1 MTKSW
6 FFTSTPI
13 LGTTHSSNCTKD
25 AKNGFF
31 SKFYIDIVNR
41 KIFQLFF
48 SIEKIFFGKWKKQNL
63 KMQNSFRDFDFS
75 LVKFSITIFQKKY
88 FFDYLVWTCF
98 SRLKICSSFVSRVLK
113 SILSTQD
120 WLIADFWMPDLKI
133 FNFGWYRKELLF

>member
-1 MTKSW
+1 MKKSW
-6 FFTSTPI
+6 LFTSTPN
-13 LGTTHSSNCTKD
+13 LGTTHSFNYSKD

-31 SKFYIDIVNR
+31 SKFYIDIVNQ
-41 KIFQLFF
+41 KFSQLFF
-48 SIEKIFFGKWKKQNL
+48 SIEKNIFEKWKKQNL
-63 KMQNSFRDFDFS
+63 KMRNSFRDFDFS
-75 LVKFSITIFQKKY
+75 LVKFSITIFSEKY

-98 SRLKICSSFVSRVLK
+98 SRLKFCSSFVSRVLK